1 MFLFLS
7 LGHGPDMTVMVDWAI
22 KTNYLYMYLLDMTL
36 TWLTGSYKSIIYY
49 LCFGHDPGIT
59 VMVDWVFKMSGGG
72 SMIHDCQHK
81 CDILDISE

>member
-59 VMVDWVFKMSGGG
+59 VMVDWVFKTKYHQSA
-72 SMIHDCQHK
+72 CWTP
-81 CDILDISE
+81 L